1 MSLEGKIRVLVVD
14 DHPVVREG
22 LTLFLAGQD
31 DFELAG
37 QASSGEEAVEMVN
50 QIKPNV
56 ILMDLKMPGIG
67 GIEAIRQIKKDNP
80 TVKILALTVYTEDE
94 YVKEALRAGAQG
106 YLLKEVS
113 QAELLEAIRAVM
125 RDESYLA
132 PKVAVALV
140 SELDESKKRARLTKR
155 EKEVLQCMAEGLTNK
170 EIADRLNLGV
180 ETIKTHARNIY
191 EKLGAADRA
200 QAVAI
205 ALRKGYF
212 E

>member
-1 MSLEGKIRVLVVD
+1 MEDKIKVLVVD

-22 LTLFLAGQD
+22 LTLFLTGQD
-31 DFELAG
+31 DLELAG
-37 QASSGEEAVEMVN
+37 QASSGEEAVEMAN
-50 QIKPNV
+50 QVKPNV

-67 GIEAIRQIKKDNP
+67 GIEAIRRIKKDNP
-80 TVKILALTVYTEDE
+80 SVKILALTVYTEDE
-94 YVKEALRAGAQG
+94 YVKEALRAGALG

-113 QAELLEAIRAVM
+113 QAELLKAIRAVM

-132 PKVAVALV
+132 PKVVAALV
-140 SELDESKKRARLTKR
+140 SELDESRKKARLTKR
-155 EKEVLQCMAEGLTNK
+155 EKEVLQFMAEGLTNK
-170 EIADRLNLGV
+170 EIADRLDLGV

-205 ALRKGYF
+205 ALRKGFF